1 MRSTWIATI
10 VVVVLAAGIAAYYAA
25 SVGSTASNSGVST
38 PGVQSSSPGSSV
50 ASSGSSAGVQPAN
63 QTAGQYP
70 LVWGPNPPSVC
81 YEDEMNFCVAATF
94 GFSNNASSYSD
105 ISTPVTST
113 TEIQPGTTSNET
125 FIVRGITT
133 TVIRT
138 GQTFSSNLV
147 IVLALV
153 QDAVT
158 GQNASQMAFAA
169 GSCVIPPTGLVSCLA
184 YSHFMPSVP
193 PGHPYKVTVFAEG
206 SSSLP
211 CISEPCPQNT
221 IAQAWPRLSAPE
233 TIIVPAGTWGTT
245 NNSSTTQSSTTTISS
260 ILGYPVDCEGGGMNT
275 TSNTAPKPTVYV
287 KVVTGQ
293 GTVIT
298 NGSLIVSQ
306 LENMTNGYETSHY
319 CISLSDVQG
328 SGYVRL
334 ADLNQSG
341 SSASIITGGYYNVTL
356 VAGLNN
362 QGLWYM
368 ATIPLI
374 PISPNSIVY
383 VTVSVPSGTV
393 TIVTTSGGSGAVTTT
408 TTSATTINNGG

>member
-1 MRSTWIATI
+1 
-10 VVVVLAAGIAAYYAA
+10 
-25 SVGSTASNSGVST
+25 
-38 PGVQSSSPGSSV
+38 
-50 ASSGSSAGVQPAN
+50 
-63 QTAGQYP
+63 
-70 LVWGPNPPSVC
+70 
-81 YEDEMNFCVAATF
+81 
-94 GFSNNASSYSD
+94 
-105 ISTPVTST
+105 
-113 TEIQPGTTSNET
+113 
-125 FIVRGITT
+125 
-133 TVIRT
+133 
-138 GQTFSSNLV
+138 
-147 IVLALV
+147 
-153 QDAVT
+153 VT

-169 GSCVIPPTGLVSCLA
+169 GSCVIPPTGLVSCSA
-184 YSHFMPSVP
+184 YSHLMPAVP

-206 SSSLP
+206 PSSLP

-221 IAQAWPRLSAPE
+221 IPQSWPQLSAPE
-233 TIIVPAGTWGTT
+233 TIIVPAGTWGVTS
-245 NNSSTTQSSTTTISS
+245 NSSTTQSSTTTISTT
-260 ILGYPVDCEGGGMNT
+260 LGPGYCNGGMNT
-275 TSNTAPKPTVYV
+275 SLNTVPKPTVYV
-287 KVVTGQ
+287 KVVTDQ

-298 NGSLIVSQ
+298 NGSLVVDH

-368 ATIPLI
+368 ATIPSI

-383 VTVSVPSGTV
+383 VTVSVPSGVV
-393 TIVTTSGGSGAVTTT
+393 TIATTSEGSSAVTTT